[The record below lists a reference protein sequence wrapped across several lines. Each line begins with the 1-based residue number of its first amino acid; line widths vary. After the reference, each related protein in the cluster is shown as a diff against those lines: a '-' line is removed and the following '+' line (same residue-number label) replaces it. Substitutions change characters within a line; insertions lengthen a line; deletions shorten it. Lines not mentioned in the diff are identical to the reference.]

1 LYLAVVSL
9 FCHGEILPG
18 LAFPVKIYVFLVSY
32 PVEPPWMDPG
42 KDCRDNCRLPRF
54 NPTFFSSFNT
64 YLNLK
69 SMGYE
74 YILIKFEKASA
85 MRKKIPF

>member
-1 LYLAVVSL
+1 
-9 FCHGEILPG
+9 
-18 LAFPVKIYVFLVSY
+18 
-32 PVEPPWMDPG
+32 MDPG